1 MLTNVQNNT
10 INDTFKVVKKHKYMN
25 ILFTRFVEK
34 KISSKTC
41 KIAICNFRSTTL
53 I

>member
-1 MLTNVQNNT
+1 MLAIVQNNT

-34 KISSKTC
+34 KFAGKLV
-41 KIAICNFRSTTL
+41 KQLYAIL
-53 I
+53 EVQH